1 MATART
7 NGDDSDFRADL
18 ENLKSDV
25 AALAGDIKKLVSR
38 QGNRAYDRVKDA
50 AAEAKDYVDEGAD
63 RLSGIVTEKPLASLV
78 VAFLGGIL
86 LGKLT
91 SR

>member
-7 NGDDSDFRADL
+7 NGDDINFQADIESL
-18 ENLKSDV
+18 RSDV
-25 AALAGDIKKLVSR
+25 SALAGDLKKLVSR
-38 QGNRAYDRVKDA
+38 EGNRAYDRVRDMANDA
-50 AAEAKDYVDEGAD
+50 KGAVSEGAD
-63 RLSGIVTEKPLASLV
+63 KVSSVVSEKPLTSLI

>member
-7 NGDDSDFRADL
+7 NGDDTNFQADL
-18 ENLKSDV
+18 DNLKSDV
-25 AALAGDIKKLVSR
+25 AALAGDIRKLVSR
-38 QGNRAYDRVKDA
+38 QGSRAYDKVKG
-50 AAEAKDYVDEGAD
+50 AAEDAKDYVSDGAD
-63 RLSGIVTEKPLASLV
+63 RLSGVVSEKPLASLV